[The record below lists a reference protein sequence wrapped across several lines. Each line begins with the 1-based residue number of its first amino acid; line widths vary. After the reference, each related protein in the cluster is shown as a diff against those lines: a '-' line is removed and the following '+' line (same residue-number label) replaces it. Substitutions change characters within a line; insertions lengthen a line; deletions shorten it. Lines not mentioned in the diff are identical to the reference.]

1 MILTSTA
8 LHPLLFSP
16 SLPLMPV
23 NMSEK
28 NRDDIPN
35 TRKLSR
41 STPRLEDSRALNKKR
56 NKSETNTSILQLWC
70 KPTCLIAIM
79 CLYTIQRKQQ
89 GCLSTISENQTMLEC
104 VSFHTVEP
112 AINPWPLFRLHWAEG
127 WPQLWNN
134 KGPVMVSP
142 EACCLN
148 FVSLE
153 CVRRGEEGRKK
164 AQVINFSCSL
174 TDCANW
180 WQ

>member
-1 MILTSTA
+1 
-8 LHPLLFSP
+8 
-16 SLPLMPV
+16 MPV
-23 NMSEK
+23 NMSAKTGMTSQHEQTVTL
-28 NRDDIPN
+28 D
-35 TRKLSR
+35 TSAG
-41 STPRLEDSRALNKKR
+41 ALVGMKWFEQNPSKTCEHMKKQ
-56 NKSETNTSILQLWC
+56 TSILQFRC
-70 KPTCLIAIM
+70 KPTCLIVILW
-79 CLYTIQRKQQ
+79 LYTIQRKQQ

-112 AINPWPLFRLHWAEG
+112 AINPWPLFRLRWAEG

-148 FVSLE
+148 FVSPE
-153 CVRRGEEGRKK
+153 RVRRGEEGRKK

>member
-28 NRDDIPN
+28 TGMTSP
-35 TRKLSR
+35 TRENCHAQHLGWRTRGHWTK
-41 STPRLEDSRALNKKR
+41 NKTKV
-56 NKSETNTSILQLWC
+56 KQTAILQLWC